1 MLTACLDAVDV
12 HKLFVDDGVLRCLT
26 QARLSRTDSSLEG
39 NKVFTITVTEGKA
52 RERTVTEMAWRFDPR
67 PKEGDECESTL
78 RIAVTAVKEFQMVM
92 YS

>member
-1 MLTACLDAVDV
+1 
-12 HKLFVDDGVLRCLT
+12 
-26 QARLSRTDSSLEG
+26 
-39 NKVFTITVTEGKA
+39 
-52 RERTVTEMAWRFDPR
+52 MAWRFDPR